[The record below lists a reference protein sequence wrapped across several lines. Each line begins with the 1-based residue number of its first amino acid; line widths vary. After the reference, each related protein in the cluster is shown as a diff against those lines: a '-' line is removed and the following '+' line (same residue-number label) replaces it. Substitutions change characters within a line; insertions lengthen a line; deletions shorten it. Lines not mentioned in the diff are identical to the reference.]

1 MIETRLV
8 ETATRFFWEED
19 AAAATKPKKRKKPQL
34 FVAAPDGLRVDLM
47 VIPKHFRDALELHH
61 KPAIRVDD
69 YGNRYWIL
77 DIKNP
82 LLHWSFNNGTPTSSF
97 EPIKP
102 SRESAICKRCELY
115 TSCKTPFQE
124 PIGPTDPMVT
134 VIYEFVSGAE
144 DDRGQLGGGGLTR
157 KLRELYA
164 SLGAKIKF
172 PFEQIRWMPLVRCAN
187 RMVTNEKGKLE
198 KRVVNYK
205 TKANWCGIF
214 AVQDLMLHPPK
225 LVMPVGSVC
234 LGYLSF
240 KSNAQ
245 DWGGQMLTY
254 RGWPDDWLMEVKYS
268 RPVDGEIKGH
278 PLFGQ
283 RVGPKMPMIPIQS
296 PGIVEATQNPRT
308 VKAWCMSILSA
319 LTKVSEG
326 IQPKQYV
333 LPHYLITTDPKVIT
347 STLQE
352 LIDSPG
358 TLVAFDTETTGLKAF
373 AEGAQIVYIMFRWE
387 DASGPRSI
395 GFPWAFAESPVNV
408 FIPEIT
414 PYLVKA
420 LCASQLIGH
429 NLSFDALFSIANI
442 DKCDID
448 KLADA
453 CVYDTWH
460 EAFILRQAKGT
471 LSLDMM
477 AYKHVPELGGYDE
490 DFTILIELYR
500 ELLHPENGGHYALC
514 PPEYQETHLKPY
526 VMGDVEVAY
535 KTHGVLRD
543 LLAKSKSYKIPL
555 AHPTKRGRFRWY
567 QTMGRAE
574 VYDKIVSPASRVLI
588 KMMARGLK
596 IDEKELGF
604 QEEMFP
610 QLIFE
615 ARKKLREVTPEVL
628 EWCEYNEAQSPGWFL
643 DLESKDHLREILF
656 KKMKLPVKAL
666 TASGLKKYA
675 ESDKIDNYLGDIDRV
690 ANHVRKLS
698 KDDNDFNEKWD
709 EYIKYIAIDKFTL
722 TALSAT
728 HPRVRPLL
736 EYRSI
741 FKQYASYIRPIR
753 NITTTGIDKKARTQ
767 AKHLARDGLV
777 HTRFMITGTRSGRL
791 SCVDGETPLE
801 VHRDGRAE
809 LIEIQHLDV
818 DQTLHIKTHM
828 SRWRRIVK
836 KFFKGYDEMF
846 KVTTSLG
853 NSIVCTKKHE
863 FISEYGWTQLND
875 LSVGTVIRMDA
886 DFNAQQKS
894 SDTIVAIES
903 VGTRGV
909 WDIEVEDDHS
919 YVACGFIN
927 HNSSEPNLQQLPS
940 RGQVKRIYVSRFGD
954 KGCLYQGDLSQI
966 ELRLIAAACG
976 DESMVNA
983 YVEGI
988 DLHSLTM
995 SKIFKMPYDHCI
1007 KDHVSNLQ
1015 KAGKDKEAKECE
1027 LKRKISKCVDPDTL
1041 VSVNGRIIRVC
1052 DIHPGREDDTFY
1064 PIAGN
1069 IHGPVGPVPLKHFY
1083 SNGVKK
1089 RLLICSKRGMLACSE
1104 EHPILMADGS
1114 LKKAK
1119 DIRKKDVLA
1128 EPVRM
1133 PCENEWPTIPFNPI
1147 GLSPSS
1153 SIFNIHV
1160 NKDLAYLLG
1169 LFYGD
1174 GECQTHI
1181 GICFGGSE
1189 EFFPWQDVVVESIQR
1204 CGFETILDRTV
1215 WDSKVDGAKVAK
1227 SGPSKGVEVHGSS
1240 GHVTFGS
1247 TRVQDIFIQL
1257 GAIKLTDETALG
1269 RQRSLRL
1276 PTWLFN
1282 ARRKLKISFLA
1293 GWFDTD
1299 GSIRQGSLSG
1309 ITKSWVFAQDICV
1322 LLSSLGIQFSLSPGL
1337 NKTHNRFYYRI
1348 TISLGDTWEFFNG
1361 ELRHPDKKSRIRP
1374 PLGLRVAKP
1383 NLCTEVIE
1391 LPPGHVVDVE
1401 VDTPEHLFV
1410 ANNLV
1415 QRNTVNFLTGY
1426 GGGAQGLQA
1435 TLAQDGIYKTIEE
1448 CEAFLEAFFDSYPA
1462 LREYL
1467 TFYKGF
1473 IADNG
1478 VAVSMLGRVRLFEEV
1493 TSEDQGLKNK
1503 ALRAGCNHLIQATA
1517 SDMMLICI
1525 CAIETLMREA
1535 GLKSVLVSTVHDSL
1549 LVDSL
1554 REELP
1559 VIHEIAMGVFKNIPD
1574 ILDAWLGD
1582 QVDLSWTRVVPYD
1595 GDCEVGKNYLDMVK
1609 LSHENNDWAD
1619 VCRRM
1624 DKE

>member
-1 MIETRLV
+1 MIEPTPV
-8 ETATRFFWEED
+8 ETAARFFWEET
-19 AAAATKPKKRKKPQL
+19 AASQPKKRKKPQL
-34 FVAAPDGLRVDLM
+34 FVAAPNGLRVDM
-47 VIPKHFRDALELHH
+47 MSIPKHFRDALELHH
-61 KPAIRVDD
+61 KPVIRVDD

-77 DIKNP
+77 DVKNP
-82 LLHWSFNNGTPTSSF
+82 LVHWSLVEGVPIGKF

-102 SRESAICKRCELY
+102 SRESTICKRCELY

-164 SLGAKIKF
+164 SLSAKIKF

-187 RMVTNEKGKLE
+187 RMVANADGKLE

-205 TKANWCGIF
+205 TKANWCGLF

-225 LVMPVGSVC
+225 LIMPVGSVC

-268 RPVDGEIKGH
+268 KPVDGETRGH

-283 RVGPKMPMIPIQS
+283 KVGQKVPMIPIQS
-296 PGIVEATQNPRT
+296 PGIVEATQNPRI
-308 VKAWCMSILSA
+308 VKAWCLSILQA

-333 LPHYLITTDPKVIT
+333 LPHYLISTDPKVII

-352 LIDSPG
+352 LIDAPG

-373 AEGAQIVYIMFRWE
+373 AEDARIVYIMLRWE

-408 FIPEIT
+408 AIPEIT
-414 PYLVKA
+414 PYLVEA
-420 LCASQLIGH
+420 LCVSKLVGH

-442 DKCDID
+442 DQCDLD
-448 KLADA
+448 RLADA

-500 ELLHPENGGHYALC
+500 ELLHPESGGHYALC
-514 PPEYQETHLKPY
+514 PPEFQETHLKPY

-535 KTHGVLRD
+535 RTHGVLQD

-574 VYDKIVSPASRVLI
+574 VYEKIVSPASRVLI

-628 EWCEYNEAQSPGWFL
+628 EWCEYNEAQTPGWFL

-656 KKMKLPVKAL
+656 KKMRLPVKAL

-690 ANHVRKLS
+690 AAHIRKLS
-698 KDDNDFNEKWD
+698 KDDNDFVAKWE

-753 NITTTGIDKKARTQ
+753 NITTVGIDKKARTQ

-791 SCVDGETPLE
+791 SCVDGRTQLQ
-801 VHRDGRAE
+801 VNRDGRVEYVA
-809 LIEIQHLDV
+809 IEDLDV
-818 DQTLHIKTHM
+818 TQHVSIKTHLN
-828 SRWRRIVK
+828 RWKKITR
-836 KFFKGYDEMF
+836 KFFKGYEEMF
-846 KVTTSLG
+846 RVRTNKGHT
-853 NSIVCTKKHE
+853 IVCTRRHSFLAETGWVHLSDLKVGDRLRVDAGFSLEVLPMGAERSCDAQAYTGRDKHSGDVACRTKSKNSVADVGTLLFKVWRSDGSTKSEGLIYEVEKQQEWCKNFITHTSKGRDDDASKSGLERRHDFEEAWCELAHNPEKYPSTWAGGPSMGFESTSLTDTSTVSEASGVQREHCGGLVKSWSKSRPIYQGTIQMLCGNGLNSTLGARPGPYLRSVIVEERAEKNAEYVLVHKLSRVDPSIGAGGAQHTTCTSVEIGSENVRGLRPDKHE
-863 FISEYGWTQLND
+863 CCGGSGRTIPQEGRGPTERQPNTFDGLNCCEGDVVGRRERHISSCDKDQKCYGEIT
-875 LSVGTVIRMDA
+875 S
-886 DFNAQQKS
+886 
-894 SDTIVAIES
+894 IES
-903 VGTRGV
+903 VGVRGV
-909 WDIEVEDDHS
+909 WDIQVEDDHS

-927 HNSSEPNLQQLPS
+927 HNSAEPNLQQLPS

-983 YVEGI
+983 YVDGI

-995 SKIFKMPYDHCI
+995 SKIFKMPYEHCI

-1027 LKRKISKCVDPDTL
+1027 LKRKISK
-1041 VSVNGRIIRVC
+1041 
-1052 DIHPGREDDTFY
+1052 
-1064 PIAGN
+1064 
-1069 IHGPVGPVPLKHFY
+1069 
-1083 SNGVKK
+1083 
-1089 RLLICSKRGMLACSE
+1089 
-1104 EHPILMADGS
+1104 
-1114 LKKAK
+1114 
-1119 DIRKKDVLA
+1119 
-1128 EPVRM
+1128 
-1133 PCENEWPTIPFNPI
+1133 
-1147 GLSPSS
+1147 
-1153 SIFNIHV
+1153 
-1160 NKDLAYLLG
+1160 
-1169 LFYGD
+1169 
-1174 GECQTHI
+1174 
-1181 GICFGGSE
+1181 
-1189 EFFPWQDVVVESIQR
+1189 
-1204 CGFETILDRTV
+1204 
-1215 WDSKVDGAKVAK
+1215 
-1227 SGPSKGVEVHGSS
+1227 
-1240 GHVTFGS
+1240 
-1247 TRVQDIFIQL
+1247 
-1257 GAIKLTDETALG
+1257 
-1269 RQRSLRL
+1269 
-1276 PTWLFN
+1276 
-1282 ARRKLKISFLA
+1282 
-1293 GWFDTD
+1293 
-1299 GSIRQGSLSG
+1299 
-1309 ITKSWVFAQDICV
+1309 
-1322 LLSSLGIQFSLSPGL
+1322 
-1337 NKTHNRFYYRI
+1337 
-1348 TISLGDTWEFFNG
+1348 
-1361 ELRHPDKKSRIRP
+1361 
-1374 PLGLRVAKP
+1374 
-1383 NLCTEVIE
+1383 
-1391 LPPGHVVDVE
+1391 
-1401 VDTPEHLFV
+1401 
-1410 ANNLV
+1410 
-1415 QRNTVNFLTGY
+1415 TVNFLTGY

-1435 TLAQDGIYKTIEE
+1435 TLAQDGIYKTVEE

-1559 VIHEIAMGVFKNIPD
+1559 MIHEISMGVFKNIPD

-1595 GDCEVGKNYLDMVK
+1595 GDCEVGKTYLDMVK
-1609 LSHENNDWAD
+1609 LSHEGNDWAD